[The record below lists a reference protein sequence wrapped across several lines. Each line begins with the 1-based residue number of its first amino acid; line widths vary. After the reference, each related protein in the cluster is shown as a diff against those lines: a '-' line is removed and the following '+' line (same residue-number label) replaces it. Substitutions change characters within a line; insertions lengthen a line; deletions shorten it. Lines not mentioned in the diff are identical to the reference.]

1 MKRFSW
7 RTITAIALFAAG
19 GLTGW
24 AVAQD
29 DARQAVPV
37 PAARREMILAQMRD
51 FLRSVNG
58 VLNGAM
64 AGDTAQMRAA
74 AAAAG
79 MAAMHQRGRAGGGM
93 GPGPHAG
100 MGPGMGQ
107 GMGPMMGGG
116 MPPAFMQLGH
126 ATHSGFDSLAAAIA
140 RGASRDTALTRLG
153 QLTSQCVS
161 CHAAYRLEVR

>member
-1 MKRFSW
+1 MKRLSW
-7 RTITAIALFAAG
+7 RTLAAAVLFAAG
-19 GLTGW
+19 GVAGW
-24 AVAQD
+24 AMAQD
-29 DARQAVPV
+29 DPRQAVPV
-37 PAARREMILAQMRD
+37 PAARREMILAQMRG
-51 FLRSVNG
+51 FLQSVNG

-79 MAAMHQRGRAGGGM
+79 MAAMHRHQMTGGGM

-100 MGPGMGQ
+100 MGQ
-107 GMGPMMGGG
+107 GTGPMMGGG

-126 ATHSGFDSLAAAIA
+126 ATHNGFDSLAAAIA
-140 RGASRDTALTRLG
+140 RGAGRDSALTRLG
-153 QLTSQCVS
+153 ALTSQCVS